1 MTTVAEV
8 AAFLTDRG
16 AAELGHPGGTL
27 LAHLRRTHDV
37 LSSWG
42 ARPAL
47 ALAGLAHAA
56 YGTDGFDHGLIDVA
70 DRETLAAVVGAEAEE
85 IIYRYGSCERA
96 AVYRQLS
103 AGAPEIVF
111 TDRFTGTS
119 APAPTSAVRDFAE
132 LTIANELDVLAHNDE
147 LRQRHGEALHRLF
160 AACTP
165 YASPAAIA
173 ACAQQAAP

>member
-85 IIYRYGSCERA
+85 IIYRYGSCER
-96 AVYRQLS
+96 VYRQLS

-147 LRQRHGEALHRLF
+147 LRQRHGKALHRLF